1 MAESPSRR
9 TNQTNQRKSPFRRI
23 ERWGVGLVLGVLAF
37 FLERAV
43 VRSIRRGETKAKP
56 AQPTALK
63 GMGSDIEPADVDD

>member
-9 TNQTNQRKSPFRRI
+9 TNRPRSLFRRI
-23 ERWGVGLVLGVLAF
+23 ERWGVGLILGVVAF

-56 AQPTALK
+56 SQPTALK
-63 GMGSDIEPADVDD
+63 GTGSDIEPAEVDD

>member
-9 TNQTNQRKSPFRRI
+9 TNRPRSRFRRI
-23 ERWGVGLVLGVLAF
+23 ERWGVGLILGVAAF

-56 AQPTALK
+56 SQPTALR
-63 GMGSDIEPADVDD
+63 GMGSDIEPANVDD

>member
-9 TNQTNQRKSPFRRI
+9 TNRPRSLFRRI
-23 ERWGVGLVLGVLAF
+23 ERWGVGLILGVVAF

-56 AQPTALK
+56 SQPTALK

>member
-1 MAESPSRR
+1 MAESASRR
-9 TNQTNQRKSPFRRI
+9 TKQRRSRFRRI
-23 ERWGVGLVLGVLAF
+23 ERWGVGLILGVVAF

-56 AQPTALK
+56 APPTALK

>member
-1 MAESPSRR
+1 MAESPSGR
-9 TNQTNQRKSPFRRI
+9 TNQRRSPFRRI
-23 ERWGVGLVLGVLAF
+23 ERWGVGLILGVVAF

-43 VRSIRRGETKAKP
+43 VRSIRRGQTRAKP

>member
-9 TNQTNQRKSPFRRI
+9 TNRRSNPFRRI
-23 ERWGVGLVLGVLAF
+23 ERWGVGLILGVVAF

-56 AQPTALK
+56 SQPTALK

>member
-1 MAESPSRR
+1 MAESPRR
-9 TNQTNQRKSPFRRI
+9 RTNQRKSPFRRI
-23 ERWGVGLVLGVLAF
+23 ERWGVGLILGVVAF

-56 AQPTALK
+56 WQPTALK